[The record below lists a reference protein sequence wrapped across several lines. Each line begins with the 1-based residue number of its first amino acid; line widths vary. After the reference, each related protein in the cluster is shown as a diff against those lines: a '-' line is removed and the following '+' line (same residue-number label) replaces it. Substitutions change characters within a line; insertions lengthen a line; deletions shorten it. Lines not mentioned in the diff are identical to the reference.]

1 VDGSIP
7 LQSVKFSAA
16 EEEPD
21 LQNFY
26 DQSLQVDFHGVE
38 EAEEGVEEYVEEEDN
53 DEDPQFVLADEWL
66 EFFAKSEAR
75 RKESKDLLISF
86 LRHEIFSE
94 P

>member
-1 VDGSIP
+1 
-7 LQSVKFSAA
+7 
-16 EEEPD
+16 
-21 LQNFY
+21 
-26 DQSLQVDFHGVE
+26 VDFHGVE

>member
-1 VDGSIP
+1 VD
-7 LQSVKFSAA
+7 FR
-16 EEEPD
+16 
-21 LQNFY
+21 
-26 DQSLQVDFHGVE
+26 SLQVDFHGVE
-38 EAEEGVEEYVEEEDN
+38 EAAEGVEEYVEEEDN

-86 LRHEIFSE
+86 LRDEIFSE

>member
-1 VDGSIP
+1 VD
-7 LQSVKFSAA
+7 FR
-16 EEEPD
+16 
-21 LQNFY
+21 
-26 DQSLQVDFHGVE
+26 SLQVDFHGVE